1 MLELLILAVWTEFI
15 SPFEEHAGVTV
26 RYATVM
32 RLHAFGGELRNAKKE
47 ETGTKASPPL
57 FLAARFDLCGLLV

>member
-26 RYATVM
+26 RCAAAM
-32 RLHAFGGELRNAKKE
+32 RSQAFSRE
-47 ETGTKASPPL
+47 
-57 FLAARFDLCGLLV
+57 